1 MKELCVFESFFFKLL
16 TNDNMNSNNFASN
29 FMSVRMNQVIFSLNI
44 KTD

>member
-1 MKELCVFESFFFKLL
+1 
-16 TNDNMNSNNFASN
+16 MNSNNFASN